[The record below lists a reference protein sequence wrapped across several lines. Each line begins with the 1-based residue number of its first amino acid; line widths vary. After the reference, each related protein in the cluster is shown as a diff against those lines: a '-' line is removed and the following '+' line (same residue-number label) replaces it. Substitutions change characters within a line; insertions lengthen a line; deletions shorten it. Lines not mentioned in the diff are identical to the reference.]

1 MQKEILVAIIAASS
15 ALAGVIISAT
25 IALLLS
31 IFDKKHKKQVLL
43 REKYEE
49 MMFHFSASLVWI
61 QSLNGSTTQ
70 KEVLALSQSTDARKA
85 LSLCLLYFPTLSDAA
100 NNYIFSQQ
108 EYYAS
113 VVTSYRAEIPFTAG
127 AQALV
132 HNKDNHQVATDNL
145 FNRKN
150 IFENLIVTS
159 APRYTNA

>member
-1 MQKEILVAIIAASS
+1 MQKEIIVAIIAASS

-25 IALLLS
+25 IAMLLS
-31 IFDKKHKKQVLL
+31 FFDKKYKKQILL

-61 QSLNGSTTQ
+61 QNLNGSTTQ
-70 KEVLALSQSTDARKA
+70 KEVFALSQSTDARKA
-85 LSLCLLYFPTLSDAA
+85 LSLCLLYFPALSDAA
-100 NNYIFSQQ
+100 NKYILSQQ

-113 VVTSYRAEIPFTAG
+113 VVTSYRTEIPFTAG
-127 AQALV
+127 AQAFV
-132 HNKDNHQVATDNL
+132 HNKEKHQIAIDNL

-159 APRYTNA
+159 APKYTRA